1 MSLKILGSNTHL
13 KLQLL
18 FTFYVLIF
26 KKMTFYQII
35 VEKNMAKLCTQ
46 PTLDFNMYIDRD
58 KIIDKLL
65 SNGFNTPPPPLPTPR
80 YMIKKI

>member
-1 MSLKILGSNTHL
+1 
-13 KLQLL
+13 
-18 FTFYVLIF
+18 
-26 KKMTFYQII
+26 
-35 VEKNMAKLCTQ
+35 MAKLCTQ

>member
-1 MSLKILGSNTHL
+1 
-13 KLQLL
+13 
-18 FTFYVLIF
+18 
-26 KKMTFYQII
+26 MTFYQII

-65 SNGFNTPPPPLPTPR
+65 SNGFNTPPPPSLLHATWL
-80 YMIKKI
+80 KKFKN